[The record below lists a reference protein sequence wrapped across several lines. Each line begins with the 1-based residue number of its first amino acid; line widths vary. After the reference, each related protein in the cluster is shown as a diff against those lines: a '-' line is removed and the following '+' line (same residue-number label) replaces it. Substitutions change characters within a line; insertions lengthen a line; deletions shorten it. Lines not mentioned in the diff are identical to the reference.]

1 MPKWFARLFAIM
13 MILACGFTA
22 WYAYQHEKLTL
33 AIEDVRISLETSQA
47 RERKQ
52 QYEYN
57 EVTKALP
64 EAKEQLKVIQPQ
76 ADAAKAEENKL
87 RDQRKTLRTANTDL
101 NAKVTAAE
109 ERVAASASAYES
121 AVASL
126 TDLTESLEEG
136 MTDALSILHD
146 ALAPSSETDK

>member
-64 EAKEQLKVIQPQ
+64 EAKEQLEVIQPQ

-146 ALAPSSETDK
+146 ALAPSSESDN

>member
-64 EAKEQLKVIQPQ
+64 EAKEQLEVIQPR

-146 ALAPSSETDK
+146 ALAPSSESDN

>member
-1 MPKWFARLFAIM
+1 MPKWFARLFAVM

-33 AIEDVRISLETSQA
+33 AIEDVRVSLETSQA

-64 EAKEQLKVIQPQ
+64 EAKEQLEVIQPQ
-76 ADAAKAEENKL
+76 AEAAKAEENKL
-87 RDQRKTLRTANTDL
+87 RDQRKTLRTSNTDL
-101 NAKVTAAE
+101 NEKVTTAE
-109 ERVAASASAYES
+109 ARVAVSAAAYQS

-126 TDLTESLEEG
+126 SDLTQSLEEG
-136 MTDALSILHD
+136 MTDALSVLHES
-146 ALAPSSETDK
+146 LAPAPEAAE

>member
-1 MPKWFARLFAIM
+1 MPKWFARLFAIV

-64 EAKEQLKVIQPQ
+64 EAKEQLEVIQPQ

-146 ALAPSSETDK
+146 ALAPSSESDN

>member
-1 MPKWFARLFAIM
+1 MPKWFARLFAVM

-33 AIEDVRISLETSQA
+33 AIEDVRVSLETSQA

-64 EAKEQLKVIQPQ
+64 EAKE
-76 ADAAKAEENKL
+76 AAKAEENKL
-87 RDQRKTLRTANTDL
+87 RDQRKTLRTSNTDL
-101 NAKVTAAE
+101 NEKVTAAE
-109 ERVAASASAYES
+109 ARVAASAAAYQS

-126 TDLTESLEEG
+126 SDLTQSLEEG
-136 MTDALSILHD
+136 MTDALSVLHES
-146 ALAPSSETDK
+146 LAPAPEAAE

>member
-64 EAKEQLKVIQPQ
+64 EAKEQLEVIKPQ

-146 ALAPSSETDK
+146 ALAPSSESDN

>member
-64 EAKEQLKVIQPQ
+64 EAKEQLEVIQPQ

-101 NAKVTAAE
+101 NAKVTGAE

-146 ALAPSSETDK
+146 ALAPSSESDN